1 MSKLYPGLRKT
12 ISRYWSAY
20 GGWHAFLTSEY
31 LHFSV
36 LLTVLL
42 WWLAPKELTESPYW
56 AELTLSI
63 APSLLGF
70 VLAGTAVFLGMGDQR
85 FVDCIR
91 GKNPEEQEES
101 PFLVVV
107 ASFTHFTLFQAIALI
122 NAIIG
127 KVLQLQNCI
136 YRLFSIWLL
145 LYSVL
150 LSIAAIMAVFKLAE
164 WYDAMPKEQD
174 KIEEK
179 PQEQGK

>member
-1 MSKLYPGLRKT
+1 MNRPYRDLRQTFSK
-12 ISRYWSAY
+12 YWSAY
-20 GGWHAFLTSEY
+20 GGCRAFLTSVY

-36 LLTVLL
+36 LLTLL
-42 WWLAPKELTESPYW
+42 LCGFAPEEATGISYL
-56 AELTLSI
+56 AELTLTI

-85 FVDCIR
+85 FIDCIR
-91 GKNPEEQEES
+91 GKDPEEQEES

-127 KVLQLQNCI
+127 KALLLQNCI
-136 YRLFSIWLL
+136 YRLFSIWLF

-174 KIEEK
+174 KIEV
-179 PQEQGK
+179 EQAERDN